1 MADLVWI
8 HEDALRQ
15 SHPVFAAAAPGSR
28 AVFIWDNAS
37 LEAGHIGPKR
47 RLFIYQTLAGM
58 EIDII
63 AGTAASV
70 ILALIAKN
78 GVTRLLVPGTPNP
91 AFHKQLSDVRRAC
104 PDLQID
110 IIDDTPFVRLAQT
123 PDLGRFF
130 RYWNKAKKSALR
142 HGGLAS

>member
-15 SHPVFAAAAPGSR
+15 SHPVFAAAAPGSP

-37 LEAGHIGPKR
+37 LEARHIGPKR

-63 AGTAASV
+63 AGTAVLV
-70 ILALIAKN
+70 IPALIAQH

-91 AFHKQLSDVRRAC
+91 AFHAQLSFVRRAC
-104 PDLQID
+104 PDLQTG

-130 RYWNKAKKSALR
+130 RYWNKARKSALR
-142 HGGLAS
+142 HGGLTS

>member
-15 SHPVFAAAAPGSR
+15 SHPVFAAAAPGSP

-37 LEAGHIGPKR
+37 LEARHIGPKR

-63 AGTAASV
+63 AGTAVLV
-70 ILALIAKN
+70 IPALIAQH

-91 AFHKQLSDVRRAC
+91 AFHAQLSDVRRAC
-104 PDLQID
+104 PGQARRTSDNCCLLYTSPSPRD
-110 IIDDTPFVRLAQT
+110 RTRSRMPS
-123 PDLGRFF
+123 
-130 RYWNKAKKSALR
+130 SA
-142 HGGLAS
+142 